1 MFGQSLDRIRP
12 GAVLGRTIYEDKG
25 RPLLVP
31 GTELTEQHLRS
42 LGARGEQLCSPFD
55 VNGRGG
61 CHARPPR

>member
-31 GTELTEQHLRS
+31 VVRHGEGTRFLRRQDVKVIEGSRS
-42 LGARGEQLCSPFD
+42 LRKGE
-55 VNGRGG
+55 
-61 CHARPPR
+61 